1 MAIKKEILSAYP
13 MKSKEES
20 EELEK
25 RINESQFEVI
35 RRRNEANNLR
45 VYHNRLKYGV
55 AFEKNPFIINE
66 DNGEIILRIDKTIK
80 KEKIGNTDMVLMN
93 YKTGELE
100 PSTNILYRNHDVDSN
115 KFVKLYVGYMQLLF
129 DLTKPA
135 QKLIQF
141 IITELKPNQ
150 DEVYIYVPD
159 AKIFCQWKTRN
170 QYYTAIKELTDKEI
184 IAQSI
189 KTGWYFINPSV
200 LFNGDRFTVI
210 DRYNRTKEQL
220 ELF

>member
-1 MAIKKEILSAYP
+1 MLDRKSYKYIKIENNLE
-13 MKSKEES
+13 MSK
-20 EELEK
+20 ELEK
-25 RINESQFEVI
+25 QIEDSALTRL
-35 RRRNEANNLR
+35 RNEQKNLK
-45 VYHNRLKYGV
+45 VYHNRLKYGM
-55 AFEKNPFIINE
+55 AFEKNPFIIDE
-66 DNGEIILRIDKTIK
+66 ENGEMILKIDKNIR
-80 KEKIGNTDMVLMN
+80 KEKIGNTDMALIN
-93 YKTGELE
+93 CKTGELE
-100 PSTNILYRNHDVDSN
+100 PSSNILYRNHNVDSN

-159 AKIFCQWKTRN
+159 AKIFCEWKTRN